1 MDLLKSI
8 ELDLLQSVGWSKV
21 EKSIEITNKIYKNH
35 ANRINNIKKQSI
47 NNKAGNSGHQRK
59 LSFSDMFIRYI

>member
-1 MDLLKSI
+1 MPKDHINSI
-8 ELDLLQSVGWSKV
+8 KQQKNLAL
-21 EKSIEITNKIYKNH
+21 IYKNH